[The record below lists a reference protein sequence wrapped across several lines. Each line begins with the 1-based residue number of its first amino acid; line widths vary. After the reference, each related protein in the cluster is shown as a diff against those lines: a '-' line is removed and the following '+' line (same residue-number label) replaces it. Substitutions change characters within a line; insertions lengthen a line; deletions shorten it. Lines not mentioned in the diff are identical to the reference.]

1 MGFVDYLHIARRR
14 WAVLL
19 AGLVLGVVLAAF
31 QIQSTPAT
39 YSASSTMYVSMAT
52 GTSVA
57 DSYQGGL
64 AAQQRVRSYLELVSS
79 DAVVD
84 RVIGQLGLRLSRD
97 EMRGKITVDAPP
109 ATTLLTVTVTDE
121 DPERSR
127 VMTDE
132 VVSQLR
138 ALVDDLETIERT
150 AAPAARVA
158 VVDRAER
165 PTDPSGPQSTK
176 TLALGILAGLVLGAG
191 AAFVWERLDRTVRAA
206 TELASLGPI
215 LGSVTP
221 GAESETDDLRA
232 LRARLPEQAKS
243 VLISSIGPLP
253 APNVAGG
260 LANTLAATGAR
271 VLLIDTA
278 AGRTVVTAADVVR
291 ADVTPVVADR
301 PLVPEGDWPVHHNG
315 QSAPVAP
322 VPVAATDGG
331 EMLFENAAQRTT
343 VLDLRKIPAKPPVGD
358 GGSPAAPPHIAAPAH
373 PVAPPQPVVARSGGL
388 GALLRGETAFADAVL
403 APGEQSYSL
412 LPLGDADPTTSDLLA
427 SDRFD
432 TVLTDAEAR
441 FDHVVVAASGTDAL
455 AVAEKCDVTVAAVE
469 LPARSLDG
477 VTADLNA
484 LTGAGAT
491 LTGLVTVPVRRRWG
505 RRIVQVRE

>member
-1 MGFVDYLHIARRR
+1 M
-14 WAVLL
+14 
-19 AGLVLGVVLAAF
+19 
-31 QIQSTPAT
+31 
-39 YSASSTMYVSMAT
+39 
-52 GTSVA
+52 
-57 DSYQGGL
+57 
-64 AAQQRVRSYLELVSS
+64 
-79 DAVVD
+79 
-84 RVIGQLGLRLSRD
+84 
-97 EMRGKITVDAPP
+97 
-109 ATTLLTVTVTDE
+109 
-121 DPERSR
+121 
-127 VMTDE
+127 
-132 VVSQLR
+132 
-138 ALVDDLETIERT
+138 
-150 AAPAARVA
+150 
-158 VVDRAER
+158 
-165 PTDPSGPQSTK
+165 
-176 TLALGILAGLVLGAG
+176 
-191 AAFVWERLDRTVRAA
+191 
-206 TELASLGPI
+206 
-215 LGSVTP
+215 
-221 GAESETDDLRA
+221 
-232 LRARLPEQAKS
+232 
-243 VLISSIGPLP
+243 LISSIGPLP

-291 ADVTPVVADR
+291 ADVTPAVADR

-373 PVAPPQPVVARSGGL
+373 TVAPPQPAVARSGGL

-455 AVAEKCDVTVAAVE
+455 AVAEKCDATVAAVE
-469 LPARSLDG
+469 LPARSLDV